1 MRRRAGG
8 TGTVQKQQGF
18 TLIELLVALV
28 ILGLLVGLVGP
39 RVMKYVGGAKSDTTR
54 IQIEDMVTALD
65 MYSLEV
71 GHYPSQNQ
79 GLESLI
85 VEPSGVDGWNG
96 PYLRKQV
103 VPKDAWGQEYH
114 YRHPGEH
121 GPFDIF
127 SYGADNSPGGEKDN
141 ADVGSWE

>member
-1 MRRRAGG
+1 MRRGAGSMG
-8 TGTVQKQQGF
+8 RHQQQQGF

-39 RVMKYVGGAKSDTTR
+39 RVMKYVGGAKSDTAR

-71 GHYPSQNQ
+71 GRYPSQNQ

-85 VEPSGVDGWNG
+85 MEPSGVDGWNG

-103 VPKDAWGQEYH
+103 VPKDPWGQEYH
-114 YRHPGEH
+114 YRQPGEH
-121 GPFDIF
+121 GPVDIF

-141 ADVGSWE
+141 ADIGSWE

>member
-1 MRRRAGG
+1 MRTDAGSKG
-8 TGTVQKQQGF
+8 GSQRQLGF

-39 RVMKYVGGAKSDTTR
+39 RVMKYVGGAKSDTAR

-71 GHYPSQNQ
+71 GHYPSQDQ
-79 GLESLI
+79 GLVSLI
-85 VEPSGVDGWNG
+85 AEPSGVDGWNG

-103 VPKDAWGQEYH
+103 IPKDPWGQEYH
-114 YRHPGEH
+114 YRQPGEH

-141 ADVGSWE
+141 ADIGSWE

>member
-1 MRRRAGG
+1 MRRGAGSMG
-8 TGTVQKQQGF
+8 RHQQQRGF

-85 VEPSGVDGWNG
+85 MEPSGVDGWNG

-103 VPKDAWGQEYH
+103 VPKDPWGQEYH

-141 ADVGSWE
+141 ADIGSWE

>member
-1 MRRRAGG
+1 MCTSAGKD
-8 TGTVQKQQGF
+8 TKQRGF

-39 RVMKYVGGAKSDTTR
+39 RVMKYVVGAKSDTAR
-54 IQIEDMVTALD
+54 IQIEDLATALD

-71 GHYPSQNQ
+71 GRYPSQDQ

-85 VEPSGVDGWNG
+85 AEPSGADGWNG
-96 PYLRKQV
+96 PYLRKQII
-103 VPKDAWGQEYH
+103 PKDPWGIEYH
-114 YRHPGEH
+114 YRYPGEH

-127 SYGADNSPGGEKDN
+127 SYGADNSPGGDDDN
-141 ADVGSWE
+141 ADIGSWE